1 MYKVCFWTDRPDFW
15 FTKRKNKLQ
24 PTRAMYFFQ
33 ESIKDEKCFHFST
46 ENGEEQFK
54 NLQYVWTKW
63 FVLKFLL
70 ICFDTKTFSRPNIV
84 TDEKE

>member
-1 MYKVCFWTDRPDFW
+1 
-15 FTKRKNKLQ
+15 
-24 PTRAMYFFQ
+24 MYFFQ

-54 NLQYVWTKW
+54 NLQYIWTKW